1 MTGRPLGWLFGGAVL
16 SAVAAFVLVR
26 IAEQLF
32 GLVGIARV
40 AVFSG
45 IWTAVTT
52 MAGMRSFNS
61 TARKLRTKNARVAKT
76 LKGDK

>member
-1 MTGRPLGWLFGGAVL
+1 MTGPLGWLVGASVL
-16 SAVAAFVLVR
+16 GAVAAYVLVR
-26 IAEQLF
+26 ITEQLF

-40 AVFSG
+40 AVFSS

-52 MAGMRSFNS
+52 MAGMRSF
-61 TARKLRTKNARVAKT
+61 TGKARKLRANNARVMKT